1 MATDLVVRLSGED
14 TLTPTLEKVKKELTD
29 VGATSSKLDTITQKF
44 NKIQNSTAPLK
55 RKLRD
60 MKSLMAEMNIEGLTD
75 TDQFSIMA
83 QQAGAYSDAL
93 GDASTAVKQF
103 ADDNLNLNASVDAMT
118 LVTST
123 ASVLTGA
130 MGLFGIEN
138 ENVNEAIL
146 KVQSSLALL
155 NGVQAI
161 ANVLN
166 KDSALMLKLQALATT
181 GASITT
187 TSFTAALSKNAI
199 VEALAT
205 AKTKISTIAQTAW
218 NVAKAIGMAML
229 GNFTGLALLA
239 VGAVVGLAMATKND
253 TDATEDNNDKK
264 KKLATTTEY
273 LKEQQI
279 EASKKINEEAGKLI
293 STYKGLQTQF
303 NSLGSDVEKAEWLEE
318 NKRQFQQL
326 GFEIDNVTDAEDFF
340 NKSSGIVIDA
350 LKKRAKAAALYQLY
364 LEALQKQYELNNQT
378 TVHYKWNYEGEK
390 GGEDF
395 QKQKQK
401 AYNEAVREL
410 QNKRRNQNEH
420 VKKLETDWSAAQ
432 EASNEADLR
441 VERFRP
447 KKKDNQRNGGN
458 SNKNKGKER
467 LNPLDDDSSYKFA
480 KDMVSQIQGDLEKLP
495 VSATVEIENAKKNLE
510 HWQREVEAR
519 KLVITP
525 EVNLAE
531 GSLEYAE
538 DMLSKSENALKSLDL
553 SIISPEDLQLALK
566 QVDDWKK
573 EVEQRKITLGLEVK
587 LESTATI
594 QGVQENKYFEKGS
607 LEDKRQS
614 LSNANSIIGQTTS
627 DLENKL
633 ITPQQAQ
640 EQLDEVNKMLQSIG
654 LEPLH
659 LEIDVDEDG
668 NNTIVDSLEKQKEKI
683 QKEREE
689 LENLKSVLSGMSGN
703 MGQAIEQFRQ
713 LREILDNDQASDTE
727 KVGAALSTVGAS
739 LQAMGMDGPV
749 AKIGATMA
757 AIGQIILGF
766 ATASAQAGTLGPF
779 GWLAFVGAGLAAV
792 ATMVSTIQAYATGG
806 IVGGT
811 SYSGDKKLIRVNS
824 GEMILNRKQQANL
837 YKSIRDN
844 NLGGGIGSG
853 GEVKFRI
860 SGRDLVGV
868 INNHHSKMDK
878 L

>member
-1 MATDLVVRLSGED
+1 
-14 TLTPTLEKVKKELTD
+14 
-29 VGATSSKLDTITQKF
+29 
-44 NKIQNSTAPLK
+44 
-55 RKLRD
+55 
-60 MKSLMAEMNIEGLTD
+60 
-75 TDQFSIMA
+75 
-83 QQAGAYSDAL
+83 
-93 GDASTAVKQF
+93 
-103 ADDNLNLNASVDAMT
+103 
-118 LVTST
+118 
-123 ASVLTGA
+123 
-130 MGLFGIEN
+130 
-138 ENVNEAIL
+138 
-146 KVQSSLALL
+146 
-155 NGVQAI
+155 
-161 ANVLN
+161 
-166 KDSALMLKLQALATT
+166 
-181 GASITT
+181 
-187 TSFTAALSKNAI
+187 
-199 VEALAT
+199 
-205 AKTKISTIAQTAW
+205 
-218 NVAKAIGMAML
+218 MAML

-239 VGAVVGLAMATKND
+239 VGAVVGLAMATQDD

-390 GGEDF
+390 GSEDYK
-395 QKQKQK
+395 KQKQK

-410 QNKRRNQNEH
+410 QNARRNQNEY
-420 VKKLETDWSAAQ
+420 VKKLETDMLSAQ
-432 EASNEADLR
+432 EVSNEADLR

-458 SNKNKGKER
+458 SNKNKEKER

-510 HWQREVEAR
+510 YWQREVEAR
-519 KLVITP
+519 KLIITP

-587 LESTATI
+587 PESTASI

-614 LSNANSIIGQTTS
+614 LSNANSLIGQTTS

-668 NNTIVDSLEKQKEKI
+668 NNTIVDSLEKQKEAI

-689 LENLKSVLSGMSGN
+689 LENLQSILSGMSGN
-703 MGQAIEQFRQ
+703 MGQAVEQFRQ
-713 LREILDNDQASDTE
+713 LGEVLGSDQASATE

-766 ATASAQAGTLGPF
+766 ATASAQAAALGPF

-792 ATMVSTIQAYATGG
+792 ATMISTIQAYATGG

-844 NLGGGIGSG
+844 NLGGNGGSG

>member
-60 MKSLMAEMNIEGLTD
+60 IKYLMAEMNIEGLTN

-123 ASVLTGA
+123 ASILTGA

-187 TSFTAALSKNAI
+187 TSFTAALSKNAT

-239 VGAVVGLAMATKND
+239 VGAVVGLAMATQDD

-364 LEALQKQYELNNQT
+364 LEAYC
-378 TVHYKWNYEGEK
+378 
-390 GGEDF
+390 
-395 QKQKQK
+395 
-401 AYNEAVREL
+401 
-410 QNKRRNQNEH
+410 
-420 VKKLETDWSAAQ
+420 
-432 EASNEADLR
+432 
-441 VERFRP
+441 
-447 KKKDNQRNGGN
+447 
-458 SNKNKGKER
+458 
-467 LNPLDDDSSYKFA
+467 
-480 KDMVSQIQGDLEKLP
+480 I
-495 VSATVEIENAKKNLE
+495 
-510 HWQREVEAR
+510 
-519 KLVITP
+519 
-525 EVNLAE
+525 
-531 GSLEYAE
+531 
-538 DMLSKSENALKSLDL
+538 
-553 SIISPEDLQLALK
+553 
-566 QVDDWKK
+566 
-573 EVEQRKITLGLEVK
+573 
-587 LESTATI
+587 
-594 QGVQENKYFEKGS
+594 
-607 LEDKRQS
+607 
-614 LSNANSIIGQTTS
+614 
-627 DLENKL
+627 
-633 ITPQQAQ
+633 
-640 EQLDEVNKMLQSIG
+640 
-654 LEPLH
+654 LH
-659 LEIDVDEDG
+659 
-668 NNTIVDSLEKQKEKI
+668 
-683 QKEREE
+683 R
-689 LENLKSVLSGMSGN
+689 
-703 MGQAIEQFRQ
+703 
-713 LREILDNDQASDTE
+713 
-727 KVGAALSTVGAS
+727 
-739 LQAMGMDGPV
+739 
-749 AKIGATMA
+749 
-757 AIGQIILGF
+757 
-766 ATASAQAGTLGPF
+766 
-779 GWLAFVGAGLAAV
+779 
-792 ATMVSTIQAYATGG
+792 
-806 IVGGT
+806 
-811 SYSGDKKLIRVNS
+811 
-824 GEMILNRKQQANL
+824 
-837 YKSIRDN
+837 
-844 NLGGGIGSG
+844 
-853 GEVKFRI
+853 
-860 SGRDLVGV
+860 
-868 INNHHSKMDK
+868 
-878 L
+878 